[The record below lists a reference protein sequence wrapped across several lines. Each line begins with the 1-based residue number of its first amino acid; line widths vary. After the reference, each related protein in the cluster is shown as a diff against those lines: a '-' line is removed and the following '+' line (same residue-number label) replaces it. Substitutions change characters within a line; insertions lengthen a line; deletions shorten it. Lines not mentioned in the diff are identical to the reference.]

1 MMLQI
6 KDLFCGYGDITVLR
20 DINFEIGQG
29 ETLALV
35 GSNGAGKTTLLMS
48 IAGHILPKSG
58 NVLFD
63 GLDLASAKPDRRCG
77 LGIGL
82 VPEGRRIFPDLTVFE
97 NLVVGGYSRPSQTQG
112 ENIARVVDLFP
123 RLLDRKKQLAGSLS
137 GGEQQMLAFGRAMMS
152 NPSLMLVDELSL
164 GLMPSVVDECY
175 SALERLVEKGIAV
188 ILVDQNSDAAMGF
201 CSKSLI
207 LETGYQHWYGKSSK
221 APKTSNY

>member
-1 MMLQI
+1 
-6 KDLFCGYGDITVLR
+6 
-20 DINFEIGQG
+20 
-29 ETLALV
+29 
-35 GSNGAGKTTLLMS
+35 MS

-58 NVLFD
+58 KVSFD

-77 LGIGL
+77 LGVGL

-97 NLVVGGYSRPSQTQG
+97 KSCSGWLLASKPNQS

-207 LETGYQHWYGKSSK
+207 FWRQDINIGMENRQRPRKHQTTNLNLTVFSML
-221 APKTSNY
+221 AAFCI

>member
-1 MMLQI
+1 MLQI
-6 KDLFCGYGDITVLR
+6 RDLCCGYRDITVLR
-20 DINFEIGQG
+20 DINFEIEEG

-48 IAGHILPKSG
+48 ISGHISPNSG
-58 NVLFD
+58 KIIMN
-63 GLDLASAKPDRRCG
+63 GADLASKGPDKRCV
-77 LGIGL
+77 LGVGL

-97 NLVVGGYSRPSQTQG
+97 NLVVGGYSRPSNTQG

-152 NPSLMLVDELSL
+152 NPRLMLVDELSL

-175 SALERLVEKGIAV
+175 SALEKLVEKGIAV

-201 CSKSLI
+201 CSRSLI

>member
-58 NVLFD
+58 KVLFD

-77 LGIGL
+77 LGVGL

-97 NLVVGGYSRPSQTQG
+97 NLVVGGYSRPSQTQR

-152 NPSLMLVDELSL
+152 NPRLMLVDELSL

-175 SALERLVEKGIAV
+175 SALEKLVEKGIAV
-188 ILVDQNSDAAMGF
+188 ILVDQNSDAAIGF
-201 CSKSLI
+201 CSNSLI
-207 LETGYQHWYGKSSK
+207 LETGHQHWYGKSSA
-221 APKTSNY
+221 APKVSI